1 MDGIKAVYIKRLNG
15 VKMMC
20 KVIDFVSSLV
30 IAFILLRCGVT
41 VDTWELW
48 VIAVFM
54 ALKSTVNFID
64 GINKERKMN
73 GKSI

>member
-15 VKMMC
+15 VKRMC

-48 VIAVFM
+48 VILLLVS
-54 ALKSTVNFID
+54 LVDVVSFID
-64 GINKERKMN
+64 GVNKERKMN